1 MWLGGNSPVI
11 AFLDEQELSKW
22 KQRHVFLNFSLQLL
36 LSSTVMEHS
45 LEYGFLFYIQEVQP
59 SILMK
64 KWRFGSTQFLGFY
77 ILWMVQKSQ
86 NKHRLH
92 V

>member
-1 MWLGGNSPVI
+1 MWLGGISPVI

-22 KQRHVFLNFSLQLL
+22 KQTHVFLNFSLQLL
-36 LSSTVMEHS
+36 LSSTVMEQS

-64 KWRFGSTQFLGFY
+64 NGGSVPRSSWVFTY
-77 ILWMVQKSQ
+77 C
-86 NKHRLH
+86 
-92 V
+92 